1 MSGFPERSTQCWGS
15 SAAGDCGFPLSVVN
29 DIFNP
34 AFILKENDMLL
45 VLGDPAK
52 LHTLEEEA
60 KAT

>member
-1 MSGFPERSTQCWGS
+1 MIR
-15 SAAGDCGFPLSVVN
+15 GDEVVN

-34 AFILKENDMLL
+34 AFVLKENDTLL
-45 VLGDPAK
+45 VLGAPAK

>member
-1 MSGFPERSTQCWGS
+1 MIR
-15 SAAGDCGFPLSVVN
+15 GDEVVN

-34 AFILKENDMLL
+34 AFILKENDTLL